1 MAVEGHDPSVDRGS
15 VISSDRTSRGGL
27 ACDACNGAEGNVATS
42 LFRHNGPLV
51 MRERAVPS
59 SGSYQ
64 SRALI
69 GRCEAPG
76 RLLPISSARRDTKI
90 KEKRKWK
97 KKNSPPQRRPPS
109 CFQNVPEHTRPAS
122 SLPSPPNSLPQN
134 LTSHFFFSVLG
145 RRDVS
150 PSNEILDLGF
160 SSVPPRRCRC
170 CSRVAPF

>member
-1 MAVEGHDPSVDRGS
+1 V
-15 VISSDRTSRGGL
+15 
-27 ACDACNGAEGNVATS
+27 
-42 LFRHNGPLV
+42 LFRRADRIRAAHSLVDAKPLGDYSPFLPRDATQKSKRRGNG
-51 MRERAVPS
+51 
-59 SGSYQ
+59 
-64 SRALI
+64 
-69 GRCEAPG
+69 
-76 RLLPISSARRDTKI
+76 
-90 KEKRKWK
+90 K

-160 SSVPPRRCRC
+160 FLPGCAAWRACIRNACCEDKPSGRDMKRMALASSLCR
-170 CSRVAPF
+170 F